1 MKTSGKT
8 RVLRI
13 GIYEWRVYSITT
25 AAVHT
30 KRQTSRVE
38 LNASARPWRII
49 FKLLTGYEE
58 NQNLIILTGKKE
70 GGRESESEL
79 LSFCIY
85 HAAASRIVRPLIL

>member
-13 GIYEWRVYSITT
+13 GIYEWRVYNITT

-38 LNASARPWRII
+38 LNALARPWRII

-58 NQNLIILTGKKE
+58 NQNLIIPTGKKE
-70 GGRESESEL
+70 EERM
-79 LSFCIY
+79 SFY
-85 HAAASRIVRPLIL
+85 RFVYTAWQRHALCGC

>member
-58 NQNLIILTGKKE
+58 NQNLIIPTEKKGE
-70 GGRESESEL
+70 REERA
-79 LSFCIY
+79 SFY
-85 HAAASRIVRPLIL
+85 RFVYTARQRHALCGLLIL

>member
-13 GIYEWRVYSITT
+13 GIYEWRVYSTTT

-30 KRQTSRVE
+30 NRQTSRVE
-38 LNASARPWRII
+38 LNATARPWRII

-58 NQNLIILTGKKE
+58 NQNLIIPTGKKE
-70 GGRESESEL
+70 GGRERA
-79 LSFCIY
+79 F
-85 HAAASRIVRPLIL
+85 IVLYIPRGNVTHCAVANIII

>member
-58 NQNLIILTGKKE
+58 NQNLIIPTEKKKE
-70 GGRESESEL
+70 RERRERAFIVLYIPRGSVTH
-79 LSFCIY
+79 C
-85 HAAASRIVRPLIL
+85 AAR

>member
-13 GIYEWRVYSITT
+13 GIYEWRVYRITT

-58 NQNLIILTGKKE
+58 NQNLIIPTGKKE
-70 GGRESESEL
+70 GEKERVRES
-79 LSFCIY
+79 FY
-85 HAAASRIVRPLIL
+85 RFVYTARQRHALCGR